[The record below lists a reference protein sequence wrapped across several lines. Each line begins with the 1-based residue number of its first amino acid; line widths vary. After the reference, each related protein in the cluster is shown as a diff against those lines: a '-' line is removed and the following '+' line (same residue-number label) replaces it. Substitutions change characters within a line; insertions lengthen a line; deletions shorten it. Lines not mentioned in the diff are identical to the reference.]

1 MLKFCNLSAQAVIAG
16 LAAILVSGFWP
27 SAVRA
32 EMSFKDDVFPIVQLR
47 CLGCHQPGGK
57 GYEKSGLDLR
67 TYESLMKG
75 TKFGS
80 VITPHSA
87 IESNLIAV
95 IERRTSRE
103 IWMPHDKKKL
113 SKCERQVF
121 SHWVL
126 QGARNN

>member
-1 MLKFCNLSAQAVIAG
+1 MLKFCNLSAQARIAT
-16 LAAILVSGFWP
+16 LTAILVIGFWP

-32 EMSFKDDVFPIVQLR
+32 EMSFKEDVFPIIELR
-47 CLGCHQPGGK
+47 CLECHQPGGK

-67 TYESLMKG
+67 TYESLMMG

-80 VITPHSA
+80 VITPRSA

-103 IWMPHDKKKL
+103 IWMPHERKKL
-113 SKCERQVF
+113 SNCERRVF
-121 SHWVL
+121 HHWVL
-126 QGARNN
+126 QGARKN